1 MVVVKVSL
9 LWGQQKNWVGMSK
22 MENLILGLAIVL
34 FVLVSIYGYKE
45 FTSPPPKPK
54 VEVKFY
60 NYNF

>member
-1 MVVVKVSL
+1 M
-9 LWGQQKNWVGMSK
+9 N
-22 MENLILGLAIVL
+22 NLVLGLSIVL

-45 FTSPPPKPK
+45 LTKPPAKPK